1 MSDSHQQPQHTQ
13 HVPPNQHVEQIDGSV
28 DSLEKV
34 PEALRRF
41 YARDDETGNYVA
53 RINGHYVPA
62 ANVKK
67 FRDTNIEVMKRLTAA
82 EEANELYKKLG
93 DDPKAIEAELNEGRK
108 LKQRLADNELV
119 DAKGFEPALAQR
131 TEQMKATL
139 EGRINALTEQV
150 TTFKIER
157 DNAIAENKRIV
168 VHGELTRAA
177 VGAGVLPEALSDL
190 LSRAE
195 RSGWTRNEKG
205 EVVLFDTKTN
215 SYVYG
220 TNGIDYITPE
230 EWVLS
235 LKSGPAR
242 HYFNQPF
249 GSGATGSDSYV
260 PGQNPWLKESWD
272 DMAQVAAVKADPVRA
287 KQLAEAAGS
296 RIGALRPA

>member
-1 MSDSHQQPQHTQ
+1 MSDSHQQPQQ
-13 HVPPNQHVEQIDGSV
+13 QSQHVEQIDGAV
-28 DSLEKV
+28 DSLDKV

-41 YARDDETGNYVA
+41 YARDEESGNFVA

-62 ANVKK
+62 ATVKK
-67 FRDTNIEVMKRLTAA
+67 FRDTNIDVMKRLTAA
-82 EEANELYKKLG
+82 EEANVIYKRLG
-93 DDPKAIEAELNEGRK
+93 EDPKALEEELSEGRK
-108 LKQRLADNELV
+108 LKQKLADKELV
-119 DAKGFEPALAQR
+119 DAKGFEPALQQR

-150 TTFKIER
+150 NTYKAQAEK
-157 DNAIAENKRIV
+157 AEAENKRIV

-177 VGAGVLPEALSDL
+177 VGAGILPEAISDILSFGDQ
-190 LSRAE
+190 
-195 RSGWTRNEKG
+195 SGWTKNDKG
-205 EVVLFDTKTN
+205 EVVLFDSRTN

-235 LKSGPAR
+235 VKSGPKR

-249 GSGATGSDSYV
+249 GSGATGSDAYV
-260 PGQNPWLKESWD
+260 PGKNPWLKESWD
-272 DMAQVAAVKADPVRA
+272 DMAQVAAVRADPVKA

>member
-1 MSDSHQQPQHTQ
+1 MSDSHQQSQPS
-13 HVPPNQHVEQIDGSV
+13 QHVEQIDGAV

-41 YARDDETGNYVA
+41 YARDEESGNFVA
-53 RINGHYVPA
+53 RIKGHYVPA
-62 ANVKK
+62 STVKT
-67 FRDTNIEVMKRLTAA
+67 FRDNNIAVMKALEA
-82 EEANELYKKLG
+82 EKEANAIYKGLG
-93 DDPKAIEAELNEGRK
+93 EDPKSLEAELVEGRK
-108 LKQRLADNELV
+108 LKQKLADKELV

-150 TTFKIER
+150 NAFKAQAE
-157 DNAIAENKRIV
+157 NAVAENKRIV

-190 LSRAE
+190 LARAE
-195 RSGWTRNEKG
+195 RSGWTRNDKG

-235 LKSGPAR
+235 LKSGQAR

-249 GSGATGSDSYV
+249 GSGATGSDAYV
-260 PGQNPWLKESWD
+260 PGKNPWLRESWD
-272 DMAQVAAVKADPVRA
+272 DMAQVAAVKADPVKA